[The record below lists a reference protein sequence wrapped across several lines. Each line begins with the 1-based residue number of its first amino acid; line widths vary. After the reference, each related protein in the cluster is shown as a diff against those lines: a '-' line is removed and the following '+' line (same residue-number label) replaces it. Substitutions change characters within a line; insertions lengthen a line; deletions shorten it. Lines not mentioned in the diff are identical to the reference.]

1 MASLLA
7 WPLILTISI
16 GLYLSSFLPALA
28 KLKPIS
34 QSVEI
39 KAPPKFVFEAIRKE
53 RDTQSVRR
61 KTIAFDG
68 RVAKIDEQLTNVPVY
83 GNVHCLWEE
92 TEYPYQKIDYRMIE
106 SDKFKEAYGSWM
118 LNASSDKLSTRLE
131 LKNYIDTNLSIPFA
145 DQVTRRETLDSEKSR
160 LARVKSSAEAEFKKE
175 MHNRLKLTD
184 AGDTK

>member
-1 MASLLA
+1 MRMASLLA
-7 WPLILTISI
+7 WPLILTICV
-16 GLYLSSFLPALA
+16 GLYLPSPALA

-34 QSVEI
+34 ESVEI
-39 KAPPKFVFEAIRKE
+39 KAPPKFVFDAIRKE
-53 RDTQSVRR
+53 RDAKSVRR

-83 GNVHCLWEE
+83 GKVHCLWEE

-118 LNASSDKLSTRLE
+118 LNASSDKLTTRLE
-131 LKNYIDTNLSIPFA
+131 LKNYIDTNLTIPFA

-160 LARVKSSAEAEFKKE
+160 LARVKSTAEADYNKE
-175 MHNRLKLTD
+175 IQTKVQVTD
-184 AGDTK
+184 AGGLN

>member
-1 MASLLA
+1 MRMASLLA
-7 WPLILTISI
+7 WPLILTISV
-16 GLYLSSFLPALA
+16 GLYLPSPAFA

-34 QSVEI
+34 ESIEI

-68 RVAKIDEQLTNVPVY
+68 RIAKIDEQLVNVPVY
-83 GNVHCLWEE
+83 GKVHCLWEE

-118 LNASSDKLSTRLE
+118 LNASADKTTTRLE
-131 LKNYIDTNLSIPFA
+131 LKNYIDTNLCMPFA
-145 DQVTRRETLDSEKSR
+145 DQVTRRETMGSEKER
-160 LARVKSSAEAEFKKE
+160 LARVKSTAEAEYNRE
-175 MHNRLKLTD
+175 IHNKIKVTD
-184 AGDTK
+184 AGELN